1 MEITGI
7 GEAQRRRRIKTY
19 LWDIGEYEEAGGDE
33 AEDEENIIPVLDEGI
48 EDALSYIWPG
58 DWGLPGIAFC
68 GWKLIKMNKPRRID
82 YAVVNKQQHL
92 PVLFA
97 RIHAKKKV
105 ILLLHLSLVYQD

>member
-1 MEITGI
+1 MRLKTRKTLFPYWMRESKTLFPTFGPVI
-7 GEAQRRRRIKTY
+7 G
-19 LWDIGEYEEAGGDE
+19 
-33 AEDEENIIPVLDEGI
+33 
-48 EDALSYIWPG
+48 
-58 DWGLPGIAFC
+58 GLPGIAFC

-82 YAVVNKQQHL
+82 YAVVNKQQPL

>member
-58 DWGLPGIAFC
+58 DWRTSWHSF
-68 GWKLIKMNKPRRID
+68 PRLETD
-82 YAVVNKQQHL
+82 
-92 PVLFA
+92 
-97 RIHAKKKV
+97 
-105 ILLLHLSLVYQD
+105 QDEQTP